1 MAGSDRVPLHPSR
14 NTLHL
19 HDRTARSC
27 HLSLG
32 RVQACAPWGGDS
44 WPVFEMPGHCH
55 VSVRKSLKHRG
66 WALVWAI
73 GSSRP
78 PAPTCVAFGHEA
90 VWDRQFILEP
100 GSREGGRGGW
110 ASGLLHCCQ
119 ILILIS
125 SRRSPPHLI
134 GGASRPEKPANHL
147 RTGRS
152 GYSRLVGNRC
162 CCRRRCCSLLACWL
176 LAAAGGP
183 HIFAPPTKHAPS
195 EWDP

>member
-1 MAGSDRVPLHPSR
+1 MVGSDRVPLHPSR

-32 RVQACAPWGGDS
+32 RVQACAPWIGDS

-78 PAPTCVAFGHEA
+78 PAPTCVAFGHKA

-100 GSREGGRGGW
+100 GSRERGEGW
-110 ASGLLHCCQ
+110 VGMWSTALLPDPDPHQQPQVSAASH
-119 ILILIS
+119 
-125 SRRSPPHLI
+125 RRSISPRETCEPP
-134 GGASRPEKPANHL
+134 ADRQ
-147 RTGRS
+147 GR
-152 GYSRLVGNRC
+152 VQ
-162 CCRRRCCSLLACWL
+162 
-176 LAAAGGP
+176 
-183 HIFAPPTKHAPS
+183 
-195 EWDP
+195 